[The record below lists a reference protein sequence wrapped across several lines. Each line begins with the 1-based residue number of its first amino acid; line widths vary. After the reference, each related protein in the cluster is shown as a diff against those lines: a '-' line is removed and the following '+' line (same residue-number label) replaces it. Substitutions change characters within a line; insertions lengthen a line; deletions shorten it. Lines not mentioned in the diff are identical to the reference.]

1 MMHLLPGR
9 QSDIS
14 SWKGAT
20 IEDAQ
25 KVAYNNVEK
34 IKSDNLFYRHDIG
47 NKALNK

>member
-1 MMHLLPGR
+1 MMHLLLKR

-14 SWKGAT
+14 FGKGAT

-34 IKSDNLFYRHDIG
+34 LRVITYFIVMILEIRH
-47 NKALNK
+47 